1 MYYQISDRWFHP
13 IVKEIECD
21 KIYDQKSYSTQLPD
35 YKKNELI
42 PGERRFKTNI

>member
-1 MYYQISDRWFHP
+1 MLKLMIIKMYYQISDRWFHP

-35 YKKNELI
+35 YKKNN
-42 PGERRFKTNI
+42 PG